1 VLLVVV
7 AVISSVLDNFAAVL
21 IGSPIPRHRRDLQCR
36 GSGSVVGDP
45 TTMMR
50 IDGVVSPLSVLE
62 AFVAASVPLVV
73 FGFPATIQQRRYLR
87 SSRMRRPGRESNRRE
102 CSSSPSSRLQRSP
115 PTSLP
120 TYAFLPEAKSA
131 GHCYGMAG
139 TSPWL
144 ISSGSSSC
152 CRCSVGIPTR
162 HTGKPLVIPGAATAA
177 ISCARRR
184 GFPLIV
190 LVCPKALLVTHRRPT
205 RLRST
210 TRRPRP
216 SSLGGPSA
224 SLRGY

>member
-1 VLLVVV
+1 MAHEGSFSPTCSSYRWGSRCCRGISRSAGCQRRCRAFLTNDWRRLVLLVVV
-7 AVISSVLDNFAAVL
+7 AVISSVLDNIAAAL

-50 IDGVVSPLSVLE
+50 IDGVSPLSVL
-62 AFVAASVPLVV
+62 AALVAASVPLVV

-162 HTGKPLVIPGAATAA
+162 HTGNPL
-177 ISCARRR
+177 
-184 GFPLIV
+184 
-190 LVCPKALLVTHRRPT
+190 
-205 RLRST
+205 
-210 TRRPRP
+210 
-216 SSLGGPSA
+216 
-224 SLRGY
+224 